1 MSDGVVRKTEMETSE
16 KELHRLII
24 WTKENPDDWRRI
36 CDPDSYN
43 PDIEYIVGL
52 VNRLYKDNLLT
63 LIYVVLHTNDHVV
76 SIDWVINRTINE
88 CLLDTSIEVLVE
100 RFRKNLEIKA
110 REKVQNEQK
119 EQPQG

>member
-1 MSDGVVRKTEMETSE
+1 MSDGVVRKTETESSE

-43 PDIEYIVGL
+43 ADIEYIAGL
-52 VNRLYKDNLLT
+52 VERLYRENLLT
-63 LIYVVLHTNDHVV
+63 LIYFVLHTNDYVIG
-76 SIDWVINRTINE
+76 IDWVINRTINE
-88 CLLDTSIEVLVE
+88 CLLDTSIDVLME
-100 RFRKNLEIKA
+100 RFRTNLEIKV
-110 REKVQNEQK
+110 REKAQNEQK